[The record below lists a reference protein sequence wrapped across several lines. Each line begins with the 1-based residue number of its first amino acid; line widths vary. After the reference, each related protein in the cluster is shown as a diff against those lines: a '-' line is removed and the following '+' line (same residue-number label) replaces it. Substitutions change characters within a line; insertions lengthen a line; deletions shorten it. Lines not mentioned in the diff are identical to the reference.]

1 MRIKATALGLAAAI
15 ITAIGFGIC
24 GIFFMIVPRPTS
36 AFVSW
41 VLHIDMTQ
49 MTRSVSVPQLIGGIL
64 LFGGYVGLIVG
75 FVAALY
81 NRFTAERLA

>member
-24 GIFFMIVPRPTS
+24 GVFFMIVPGPAS

-64 LFGGYVGLIVG
+64 IFAGYVGLIVG

-81 NRFTAERLA
+81 NRFATERLA